1 LSLFL
6 EWNNL
11 LLSEFF
17 SPSSAEEDVWLQT
30 SRHELDS
37 FGLHLGGAAGLIDA
51 IAGGG
56 GLIQLPALMI
66 GLAKSETVVILGT
79 NKVPSIFGTSASA
92 LIYRRNIKT
101 DSKLL
106 VTMAFP
112 AFIGSMGGASLASRI
127 PTEILKPLVVSLLIA
142 VLIYTWKRPQLGQIE
157 LLRHSEP
164 LRLKIAA
171 IAALVIGFYD
181 GLIGPGAGSFLV
193 LTLVAI
199 LGFAFLSASATAKV
213 VNVATNL
220 GAIIIFGVNGEII
233 WKIGLTLAIAN
244 VAGGL
249 IGAHLALRGGSNLV
263 RKVFMGVTLALIV
276 KVAIDTFTAFN

>member
-1 LSLFL
+1 MFAELTLYTLIFL
-6 EWNNL
+6 AIAA
-11 LLSEFF
+11 F
-17 SPSSAEEDVWLQT
+17 
-30 SRHELDS
+30 
-37 FGLHLGGAAGLIDA
+37 AAGLIDA

-66 GLAKSETVVILGT
+66 GLAKTETVVILGT

-92 LIYRRNIKT
+92 LMYRRNIKT

-106 VTMAFP
+106 LTMVVP
-112 AFIGSMGGASLASRI
+112 AFLGSMGGASLASRI
-127 PTEILKPLVVSLLIA
+127 PSEVLKPIVVSLLIA

-157 LLRHSEP
+157 SLRQSEP

-171 IAALVIGFYD
+171 FAAVVIGFYD

-193 LTLVAI
+193 LTLVAV
-199 LGFAFLSASATAKV
+199 LGFAFLSASAIAKV

-220 GAIIIFGVNGEII
+220 GAIIIFGANGEII

-249 IGAHLALRGGSNLV
+249 IGAHLALKGGSNLV
-263 RKVFMGVTLALIV
+263 RKVFMGVTLALII
-276 KVAIDTFTAFN
+276 KVAIDTILAFN

>member
-1 LSLFL
+1 VFADLTLYTLIFL
-6 EWNNL
+6 AL
-11 LLSEFF
+11 AAF
-17 SPSSAEEDVWLQT
+17 
-30 SRHELDS
+30 
-37 FGLHLGGAAGLIDA
+37 AAGLIDA

-56 GLIQLPALMI
+56 GLIQLPAMLI
-66 GLAKSETVVILGT
+66 GLAKTETVVILGT

-92 LIYRRNIKT
+92 LMYRRNIKS

-106 VTMAFP
+106 FIMALP
-112 AFIGSMGGASLASRI
+112 ALLGSMGGASLASRI
-127 PTEILKPLVVSLLIA
+127 PTEVLKPIVVSLLIA

-157 LLRHSEP
+157 SLRQSEP

-181 GLIGPGAGSFLV
+181 GLIGPGTGSFLV

-199 LGFAFLSASATAKV
+199 LGFAFLSASAIAKV

-220 GAIIIFGVNGEII
+220 GAIIIFGANGEII

-244 VAGGL
+244 VVGSL
-249 IGAHLALRGGSNLV
+249 IGAHLALKGGSSLV
-263 RKVFMGVTLALIV
+263 RKVFMGVTLALII
-276 KVAIDTFTAFN
+276 KVAIDTISAFN

>member
-1 LSLFL
+1 VFADLTLYTLLFL
-6 EWNNL
+6 AVAA
-11 LLSEFF
+11 F
-17 SPSSAEEDVWLQT
+17 
-30 SRHELDS
+30 
-37 FGLHLGGAAGLIDA
+37 AAGLIDA

-66 GLAKSETVVILGT
+66 GLANTETVIILGT

-92 LIYRRNIKT
+92 LMYRRNIKT

-106 VTMAFP
+106 LTMVVP
-112 AFIGSMGGASLASRI
+112 AFLGSMGGASLASRI
-127 PTEILKPLVVSLLIA
+127 PSEVLKPIVVFLLIA

-157 LLRHSEP
+157 SLRQSEP

-171 IAALVIGFYD
+171 FAAVVIGFYD

-193 LTLVAI
+193 LTLVAV
-199 LGFAFLSASATAKV
+199 LGFAFLSASAIAKV

-220 GAIIIFGVNGEII
+220 GAIIIFEANGEII

-249 IGAHLALRGGSNLV
+249 IGAHLALKGGSNLV
-263 RKVFMGVTLALIV
+263 RKVFMGVTLALII
-276 KVAIDTFTAFN
+276 KVAIDTISAFN

>member
-1 LSLFL
+1 MFADLTFYTLAFL
-6 EWNNL
+6 AVAA
-11 LLSEFF
+11 F
-17 SPSSAEEDVWLQT
+17 S
-30 SRHELDS
+30 
-37 FGLHLGGAAGLIDA
+37 AGLIDA

-92 LIYRRNIKT
+92 LMYRRNIKT

-106 VTMAFP
+106 ITMALP
-112 AFIGSMGGASLASRI
+112 AFLGSMGGASLASYI
-127 PTEILKPLVVSLLIA
+127 PTEVLKPLVVFLLIA
-142 VLIYTWKRPQLGQIE
+142 VLIYTWKRPQLGQLE
-157 LLRHSEP
+157 LLRQSEP

-171 IAALVIGFYD
+171 TAALIIGFYD
-181 GLIGPGAGSFLV
+181 GLIGPGTGSFLV

-199 LGFAFLSASATAKV
+199 LGFAFLSASAIAKV

-220 GAIIIFGVNGEII
+220 GAIVIFGANGEIL

-249 IGAHLALRGGSNLV
+249 IGAHLALKGGSNLV
-263 RKVFMGVTLALIV
+263 RKVFMGVTLALII
-276 KVAIDTFTAFN
+276 KVALDTFSAIN

>member
-1 LSLFL
+1 MFADLTLYTLAFL
-6 EWNNL
+6 AL
-11 LLSEFF
+11 AAF
-17 SPSSAEEDVWLQT
+17 S
-30 SRHELDS
+30 
-37 FGLHLGGAAGLIDA
+37 AGLIDA

-92 LIYRRNIKT
+92 LMYRRNIKT

-106 VTMAFP
+106 FTMALP
-112 AFIGSMGGASLASRI
+112 AFVGSMGGASLASYI
-127 PTEILKPLVVSLLIA
+127 PTEILKPLVVLLLIA

-157 LLRHSEP
+157 VLKHSET

-171 IAALVIGFYD
+171 SAALVIGFYD
-181 GLIGPGAGSFLV
+181 GLIGPGTGSFLV

-199 LGFAFLSASATAKV
+199 LGFAFLSASAIAKV

-220 GAIIIFGVNGEII
+220 GAIIIFGANGEII

-249 IGAHLALRGGSNLV
+249 IGAHLALKGGSHLV
-263 RKVFMGVTLALIV
+263 RKVFMGVTFALII
-276 KVAIDTFTAFN
+276 KVALDTLAAIN

>member
-1 LSLFL
+1 MFAELTLYTLLFL
-6 EWNNL
+6 AIAA
-11 LLSEFF
+11 F
-17 SPSSAEEDVWLQT
+17 
-30 SRHELDS
+30 
-37 FGLHLGGAAGLIDA
+37 AAGLIDA

-66 GLAKSETVVILGT
+66 GLAKTETVVILGT

-92 LIYRRNIKT
+92 LMYRRNIKT

-106 VTMAFP
+106 ITMVLP
-112 AFIGSMGGASLASRI
+112 AFLGSMGGASLASRI
-127 PTEILKPLVVSLLIA
+127 PSEVLKPIVVSLLIA

-157 LLRHSEP
+157 LLRQSEP

-171 IAALVIGFYD
+171 ATALVIGFYD

-199 LGFAFLSASATAKV
+199 LGFAFLAASAIAKV

-220 GAIIIFGVNGEII
+220 GAIIIFGANGEII
-233 WKIGLTLAIAN
+233 WKIGLTLAFAN

-249 IGAHLALRGGSNLV
+249 IGAHLALKGGSNLV
-263 RKVFMGVTLALIV
+263 RKVFMGVTLALII
-276 KVAIDTFTAFN
+276 KVAIDTFSAFN

>member
-1 LSLFL
+1 MFADLTLYTLIFL
-6 EWNNL
+6 AL
-11 LLSEFF
+11 AAF
-17 SPSSAEEDVWLQT
+17 
-30 SRHELDS
+30 
-37 FGLHLGGAAGLIDA
+37 AAGLIDA

-56 GLIQLPALMI
+56 GLIQLPAMLI
-66 GLAKSETVVILGT
+66 GLAKTETVVILGT

-92 LIYRRNIKT
+92 LMYRRNIKS

-106 VTMAFP
+106 FIMALP
-112 AFIGSMGGASLASRI
+112 ALLGSMGGASLASRI
-127 PTEILKPLVVSLLIA
+127 PTEVLKPIVVSLLIA

-157 LLRHSEP
+157 SLRQSEP

-181 GLIGPGAGSFLV
+181 GLIGPGTGSFLV

-199 LGFAFLSASATAKV
+199 LGFAFLSASAIAKV

-220 GAIIIFGVNGEII
+220 GAIIIFGANGEII

-244 VAGGL
+244 VVGSL
-249 IGAHLALRGGSNLV
+249 IGAHLALKGGSSLV
-263 RKVFMGVTLALIV
+263 RKVFMGVTLALII
-276 KVAIDTFTAFN
+276 KVAIDTISAFN

>member
-1 LSLFL
+1 VFAELTLYTLIFL
-6 EWNNL
+6 AMAA
-11 LLSEFF
+11 F
-17 SPSSAEEDVWLQT
+17 
-30 SRHELDS
+30 
-37 FGLHLGGAAGLIDA
+37 AAGLIDA

-92 LIYRRNIKT
+92 LMYRRNIKT

-106 VTMAFP
+106 ITMVVP
-112 AFIGSMGGASLASRI
+112 AFLGSMGGASLASRI
-127 PTEILKPLVVSLLIA
+127 PSEVLKPIVVSLLIA
-142 VLIYTWKRPQLGQIE
+142 VLVYTWKRPQLGQIE
-157 LLRHSEP
+157 SLRQSEP

-171 IAALVIGFYD
+171 FAAVIIGFYD

-199 LGFAFLSASATAKV
+199 LGYAFLSASAIAKV

-220 GAIIIFGVNGEII
+220 GAIIIFGANGEII
-233 WKIGLTLAIAN
+233 WKIGLTLAFAN
-244 VAGGL
+244 VAGAL
-249 IGAHLALRGGSNLV
+249 IGAHLALKGGSSLV
-263 RKVFMGVTLALIV
+263 RKVFMGVTLALII
-276 KVAIDTFTAFN
+276 KVAIDTISAFN

>member
-1 LSLFL
+1 VFADLTLYTLLFL
-6 EWNNL
+6 AVAA
-11 LLSEFF
+11 F
-17 SPSSAEEDVWLQT
+17 
-30 SRHELDS
+30 
-37 FGLHLGGAAGLIDA
+37 AAGLIDA

-66 GLAKSETVVILGT
+66 GLAKTETVVILGT

-92 LIYRRNIKT
+92 LMYRRNIKT

-106 VTMAFP
+106 LTMVVP
-112 AFIGSMGGASLASRI
+112 AFLGSMGGASLASRI
-127 PTEILKPLVVSLLIA
+127 PSEVLKPIVVFLLIA

-157 LLRHSEP
+157 SLRQSEP

-171 IAALVIGFYD
+171 FAAVVIGFYD

-193 LTLVAI
+193 LTLVAV
-199 LGFAFLSASATAKV
+199 LGFAFLSASAIAKV

-220 GAIIIFGVNGEII
+220 GAIIIFGANGAII

-249 IGAHLALRGGSNLV
+249 IGAHLAIKGGSNLV
-263 RKVFMGVTLALIV
+263 RKVFMGVTLALII
-276 KVAIDTFTAFN
+276 KVAIDTISAFN

>member
-1 LSLFL
+1 MAAF
-6 EWNNL
+6 
-11 LLSEFF
+11 
-17 SPSSAEEDVWLQT
+17 
-30 SRHELDS
+30 
-37 FGLHLGGAAGLIDA
+37 AAGLIDA

-92 LIYRRNIKT
+92 LMYRRNIKT

-106 VTMAFP
+106 ITMVVP
-112 AFIGSMGGASLASRI
+112 AFLGSMGGASLASRI
-127 PTEILKPLVVSLLIA
+127 PSEVLKPIVVSLLIA
-142 VLIYTWKRPQLGQIE
+142 VLVYTWKRPQLGQIE
-157 LLRHSEP
+157 SLRQSEP

-171 IAALVIGFYD
+171 FAAVIIGFYD

-199 LGFAFLSASATAKV
+199 LGFAFLSASAIAKV

-220 GAIIIFGVNGEII
+220 GAIIIFGANGEII
-233 WKIGLTLAIAN
+233 WKIGLTLAFAN
-244 VAGGL
+244 VAGAL
-249 IGAHLALRGGSNLV
+249 IGAQLALKGGSSLV
-263 RKVFMGVTLALIV
+263 RKVFMGVTLALII
-276 KVAIDTFTAFN
+276 KVAIDTISAFN

>member
-1 LSLFL
+1 MFAELTLYTLIFL
-6 EWNNL
+6 AL
-11 LLSEFF
+11 AAF
-17 SPSSAEEDVWLQT
+17 
-30 SRHELDS
+30 
-37 FGLHLGGAAGLIDA
+37 AAGLIDA

-92 LIYRRNIKT
+92 LMYRRNIKT

-106 VTMAFP
+106 LTMVVP
-112 AFIGSMGGASLASRI
+112 AFLGSMGGASLASRI
-127 PTEILKPLVVSLLIA
+127 PSEVLKPIVVSLLIA
-142 VLIYTWKRPQLGQIE
+142 VLVYTWKRPQLGQIE
-157 LLRHSEP
+157 SLRQSEP

-171 IAALVIGFYD
+171 FAAVIIGFYD

-199 LGFAFLSASATAKV
+199 LGYAFLSASAIAKV

-220 GAIIIFGVNGEII
+220 GAIIIFGANGEII
-233 WKIGLTLAIAN
+233 WKIGLTLAFAN
-244 VAGGL
+244 VAGAL
-249 IGAHLALRGGSNLV
+249 IGAHLALKGGSSLV
-263 RKVFMGVTLALIV
+263 RKVFMGVTLALII
-276 KVAIDTFTAFN
+276 KVAIDTISAFN

>member
-1 LSLFL
+1 MFADLTLYTLLFL
-6 EWNNL
+6 AL
-11 LLSEFF
+11 AAF
-17 SPSSAEEDVWLQT
+17 
-30 SRHELDS
+30 
-37 FGLHLGGAAGLIDA
+37 AAGLIDA

-66 GLAKSETVVILGT
+66 GLAKTETVVILGT

-92 LIYRRNIKT
+92 LMYRRNIKT

-106 VTMAFP
+106 LTMVVP
-112 AFIGSMGGASLASRI
+112 AFLGSMGGASPASRI
-127 PTEILKPLVVSLLIA
+127 PSEVLKPIVVSLLIA

-157 LLRHSEP
+157 SLRQSEP

-171 IAALVIGFYD
+171 FAAVVIGFYD

-193 LTLVAI
+193 LTLVAV
-199 LGFAFLSASATAKV
+199 LGFAFLSASAIAKV

-220 GAIIIFGVNGEII
+220 GAIIIFGANGEII
-233 WKIGLTLAIAN
+233 WKIGLALAIAN

-249 IGAHLALRGGSNLV
+249 IGAHLALKGGSNLV
-263 RKVFMGVTLALIV
+263 RKVFMGVTLALII
-276 KVAIDTFTAFN
+276 KVAIDTISAFN

>member
-1 LSLFL
+1 MFAELTLYTLIFL
-6 EWNNL
+6 AVAA
-11 LLSEFF
+11 F
-17 SPSSAEEDVWLQT
+17 
-30 SRHELDS
+30 
-37 FGLHLGGAAGLIDA
+37 AAGLIDA

-92 LIYRRNIKT
+92 LMYRRNIKT

-106 VTMAFP
+106 ITMVVP
-112 AFIGSMGGASLASRI
+112 AFLGSMGGASLASRI
-127 PTEILKPLVVSLLIA
+127 PSEVLKPIVVSLLIA
-142 VLIYTWKRPQLGQIE
+142 VLVYTWKRPQLGQIE
-157 LLRHSEP
+157 SLRQSEP

-171 IAALVIGFYD
+171 FAAVIIGFYD

-199 LGFAFLSASATAKV
+199 LGFAFLSASAIAKV

-220 GAIIIFGVNGEII
+220 GAIIIFGANGEII
-233 WKIGLTLAIAN
+233 WKIGLTLAFAN
-244 VAGGL
+244 VAGAL
-249 IGAHLALRGGSNLV
+249 IGAHLTLKGGSSLV
-263 RKVFMGVTLALIV
+263 RKVFMGVTLALII
-276 KVAIDTFTAFN
+276 KVAIDTISAFN

>member
-1 LSLFL
+1 LF
-6 EWNNL
+6 
-11 LLSEFF
+11 
-17 SPSSAEEDVWLQT
+17 AELT
-30 SRHELDS
+30 LYTLI
-37 FGLHLGGAAGLIDA
+37 FLALAAFAAGLIDA

-92 LIYRRNIKT
+92 LMYRRNIKT

-106 VTMAFP
+106 LTMVVP
-112 AFIGSMGGASLASRI
+112 AFLGSMGGASLASRI
-127 PTEILKPLVVSLLIA
+127 PSEVLKPIVVSLLIA
-142 VLIYTWKRPQLGQIE
+142 VLVYTWKRPQLGQIE
-157 LLRHSEP
+157 SLRQSEP

-171 IAALVIGFYD
+171 FAAVIIGFYD

-199 LGFAFLSASATAKV
+199 LGYAFLSASAIAKV

-220 GAIIIFGVNGEII
+220 GAIIIFGANGEII
-233 WKIGLTLAIAN
+233 WKIGLTLAFAN
-244 VAGGL
+244 VAGAL
-249 IGAHLALRGGSNLV
+249 IGAHLALKGGSSLV
-263 RKVFMGVTLALIV
+263 RKVFMGVTLALII
-276 KVAIDTFTAFN
+276 KVAIDTISAFN

>member
-1 LSLFL
+1 MFADLTLYTLAFL
-6 EWNNL
+6 AVAA
-11 LLSEFF
+11 F
-17 SPSSAEEDVWLQT
+17 S
-30 SRHELDS
+30 
-37 FGLHLGGAAGLIDA
+37 AGLIDA

-92 LIYRRNIKT
+92 LMYRRNIKT

-106 VTMAFP
+106 ITMALP
-112 AFIGSMGGASLASRI
+112 AFLGSMGGASLASYI
-127 PTEILKPLVVSLLIA
+127 PTEVLKPLVVFLLIA

-157 LLRHSEP
+157 LLRQSEP

-171 IAALVIGFYD
+171 TAALIIGFYD
-181 GLIGPGAGSFLV
+181 GLIGPGTGSFLV

-199 LGFAFLSASATAKV
+199 LGFAFLSASAIAKV

-220 GAIIIFGVNGEII
+220 GAIVIFGANGEIL

-249 IGAHLALRGGSNLV
+249 IGAHLALKGGSNLV
-263 RKVFMGVTLALIV
+263 RKVFMGVTLALII
-276 KVAIDTFTAFN
+276 KVALDTFSAIN

>member
-1 LSLFL
+1 MAAF
-6 EWNNL
+6 
-11 LLSEFF
+11 
-17 SPSSAEEDVWLQT
+17 
-30 SRHELDS
+30 
-37 FGLHLGGAAGLIDA
+37 AAGLIDA

-92 LIYRRNIKT
+92 LMYRRNIKT

-106 VTMAFP
+106 ITMVVP
-112 AFIGSMGGASLASRI
+112 AFLGSMGGASLASRI
-127 PTEILKPLVVSLLIA
+127 PSEVLKPIVVSLLIA
-142 VLIYTWKRPQLGQIE
+142 VLVYTWKRPQLGQIE
-157 LLRHSEP
+157 SLRQSEP

-171 IAALVIGFYD
+171 FAAVIIGFYD

-199 LGFAFLSASATAKV
+199 LGFAFLSASAIAKV

-220 GAIIIFGVNGEII
+220 GAIIIFGANGEII
-233 WKIGLTLAIAN
+233 WKIGLTLAFAN
-244 VAGGL
+244 VAGAL
-249 IGAHLALRGGSNLV
+249 IGAHLALKGGSSLV
-263 RKVFMGVTLALIV
+263 RKVFMGVTLALII
-276 KVAIDTFTAFN
+276 KVAIDTISAFN

>member
-1 LSLFL
+1 MFADLTLYTLAFL
-6 EWNNL
+6 AVAA
-11 LLSEFF
+11 F
-17 SPSSAEEDVWLQT
+17 S
-30 SRHELDS
+30 
-37 FGLHLGGAAGLIDA
+37 AGLIDA

-92 LIYRRNIKT
+92 LMYRRNIKT

-106 VTMAFP
+106 ITMALP
-112 AFIGSMGGASLASRI
+112 AFLGSMGGASLASYI
-127 PTEILKPLVVSLLIA
+127 PTEVLKPLVVFLLIA

-157 LLRHSEP
+157 LLRQSEP

-171 IAALVIGFYD
+171 IAALIIGFYD
-181 GLIGPGAGSFLV
+181 GLIGPGTGSFLV

-199 LGFAFLSASATAKV
+199 LGFAFLSASAIAKV

-220 GAIIIFGVNGEII
+220 GAIVIFGANGEIL

-249 IGAHLALRGGSNLV
+249 IGAHLALKGGSNLV
-263 RKVFMGVTLALIV
+263 RKVFMGVTLALII
-276 KVAIDTFTAFN
+276 KVALDTFAAIN

>member
-1 LSLFL
+1 MFADLTLYTLIFL
-6 EWNNL
+6 AL
-11 LLSEFF
+11 AAF
-17 SPSSAEEDVWLQT
+17 
-30 SRHELDS
+30 
-37 FGLHLGGAAGLIDA
+37 AAGLIDA

-56 GLIQLPALMI
+56 GLIQLPAMLI
-66 GLAKSETVVILGT
+66 GLAKTETVVILGT

-92 LIYRRNIKT
+92 LMYRRNIKS

-106 VTMAFP
+106 LIMALP
-112 AFIGSMGGASLASRI
+112 ALLGSTGGASLASRI
-127 PTEILKPLVVSLLIA
+127 PTEVLKPIVVSLLIA

-157 LLRHSEP
+157 SLRQSEP

-181 GLIGPGAGSFLV
+181 GLIGPGTGSFLV

-199 LGFAFLSASATAKV
+199 LGFAFLSASAIAKV

-220 GAIIIFGVNGEII
+220 GAIIIFGANGEII

-244 VAGGL
+244 VVGSL
-249 IGAHLALRGGSNLV
+249 IGAHLALKGGSSLV
-263 RKVFMGVTLALIV
+263 RKVFMGVTLALII
-276 KVAIDTFTAFN
+276 KVAIDTISAFN

>member
-1 LSLFL
+1 VFADLTFYTLAFL
-6 EWNNL
+6 AVAA
-11 LLSEFF
+11 F
-17 SPSSAEEDVWLQT
+17 S
-30 SRHELDS
+30 
-37 FGLHLGGAAGLIDA
+37 AGLIDA

-92 LIYRRNIKT
+92 LMYRRNIKT

-106 VTMAFP
+106 ITMALP
-112 AFIGSMGGASLASRI
+112 AFLGSMGGASLASYI
-127 PTEILKPLVVSLLIA
+127 PTEVLKPLVVFLLIA
-142 VLIYTWKRPQLGQIE
+142 VLIYTWKRPQLGQLE
-157 LLRHSEP
+157 LLRQSEP

-171 IAALVIGFYD
+171 TAALIIGFYD
-181 GLIGPGAGSFLV
+181 GLIGPGTGSFLV

-199 LGFAFLSASATAKV
+199 LGFAFLSASAIAKV

-220 GAIIIFGVNGEII
+220 GAIVIFGANGEIL

-249 IGAHLALRGGSNLV
+249 IGAHLALKGGSNLV
-263 RKVFMGVTLALIV
+263 RKVFMGVTLALII
-276 KVAIDTFTAFN
+276 KVALDTFSAIN

>member
-1 LSLFL
+1 MFADLTLYTLAFL
-6 EWNNL
+6 AVAA
-11 LLSEFF
+11 F
-17 SPSSAEEDVWLQT
+17 S
-30 SRHELDS
+30 
-37 FGLHLGGAAGLIDA
+37 AGLIDA

-79 NKVPSIFGTSASA
+79 NKVPSIFGTTASA
-92 LIYRRNIKT
+92 LMYRRNIKT

-106 VTMAFP
+106 ITMALP
-112 AFIGSMGGASLASRI
+112 AFLGSMGGASLASYI
-127 PTEILKPLVVSLLIA
+127 PTEVLKPLVVFLLIA
-142 VLIYTWKRPQLGQIE
+142 VLIYTWKRPQLGQLE
-157 LLRHSEP
+157 LLRQSEP

-171 IAALVIGFYD
+171 TAAVIIGFYD
-181 GLIGPGAGSFLV
+181 GLIGPGTGSFLV

-199 LGFAFLSASATAKV
+199 LGFAFLSASAIAKV

-220 GAIIIFGVNGEII
+220 GAIAIFGANGEIL

-249 IGAHLALRGGSNLV
+249 IGAHLALKGGSNLV
-263 RKVFMGVTLALIV
+263 RKVFMGVTLALII
-276 KVAIDTFTAFN
+276 KVALDTFAAIN